1 MNAQTSGTMK
11 ISVDSRRRRNTNIP
25 KTISYF
31 FLISQLISGFH
42 LGFTKMLSKNVHGR
56 LRIFTIVIACTYNVI
71 IFAPAILFSASYFD
85 LTFFIILLEYTVN
98 AIILCCYKKYTI
110 YDFLCNISEF
120 SNLSKNEIYLLN
132 FISVIHSTIIY
143 SLKCMLTVPFTV
155 RYIIIEQ
162 YCHFFYVFFCCS
174 WYFFVDLVRILQ
186 IVIFYYVYATMK
198 HLNFMLTSSGQK
210 VDFISKRYKNIV
222 GVFEKVKPLL
232 HSLVS
237 LT

>member
-1 MNAQTSGTMK
+1 MK
-11 ISVDSRRRRNTNIP
+11 ISVHSRRPRNTNIP

-42 LGFTKMLSKNVHGR
+42 LGFTKMLSKNVHRR
-56 LRIFTIVIACTYNVI
+56 LRIFTITIACTYNII
-71 IFAPAILFSASYFD
+71 IFTPAILFPASYFEF
-85 LTFFIILLEYTVN
+85 TFSIVLLEYTVD

-120 SNLSKNEIYLLN
+120 SNLSKNETYLLN
-132 FISVIHSTIIY
+132 FISVIHCTIIF
-143 SLKCMLTVPFTV
+143 SLKCMFTVPFII

-162 YCHFFYVFFCCS
+162 YSHFFYSFFCCS

-198 HLNFMLTSSGQK
+198 HLKLMLTSSGQK
-210 VDFISKRYKNIV
+210 VDYISKRYKNIV
-222 GVFEKVKPLL
+222 GVFEKVKPLS